1 MKEPSLKRADC
12 VCAEIACL
20 IVRRGLQL
28 EAHETTGS
36 CLQLS
41 RNLEINSVH
50 QWLVLFWV
58 QTDPAGHSPE
68 KAAFE
73 HSGFCFQPQDV

>member
-1 MKEPSLKRADC
+1 MW
-12 VCAEIACL
+12 AEIACL
-20 IVRRGLQL
+20 IVLRALQW
-28 EAHETTGS
+28 EAHETSGS

-41 RNLEINSVH
+41 RNLEMNSVH
-50 QWLVLFWV
+50 QRLVLLWE
-58 QTDPAGHSPE
+58 QPDPAGHSPE